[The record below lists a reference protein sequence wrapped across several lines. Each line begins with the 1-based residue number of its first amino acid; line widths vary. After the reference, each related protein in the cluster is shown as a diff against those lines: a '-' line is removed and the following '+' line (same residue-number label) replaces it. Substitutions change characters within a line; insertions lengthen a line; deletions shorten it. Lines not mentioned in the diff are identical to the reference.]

1 VDTADRLAAYLAGE
15 LDADERTAL
24 EGELGR
30 DPVLRARLG
39 ALRRADDALSALR
52 SPEPSAGFD
61 ARLRAALDPVLIE
74 VLEAPGSRAVAD
86 GAGSPAAADELTARR
101 AQRERRSWVP
111 ALVGVAAAAAVL
123 VGGGLVVGTLQQ
135 GGGDEASVA
144 MDAMESLDGADEDT
158 ERSTT
163 LEAAPATTDGPTIV
177 VSDRDLSADDAD
189 AVLGSAE
196 LAAVI
201 DRQLDAT
208 SGIQLAA
215 SWRAA
220 LAPGTAMTADEPAPE
235 SDDAAGADAAPEVA
249 AADRQVLGT
258 ELTAGDEQAISRC
271 LDELLAGG
279 PDAIPVYV
287 EVASFEGAPVL
298 VVGLVTIDPATGDYR
313 RPEAWVLARSDCQVL
328 RFSQG

>member
-52 SPEPSAGFD
+52 SPEPSPGFD
-61 ARLRAALDPVLIE
+61 ARLRAALDPVLRE
-74 VLEAPGSRAVAD
+74 VLEAPGSRSVAAE
-86 GAGSPAAADELTARR
+86 AGNPADELTARR

-111 ALVGVAAAAAVL
+111 ALVGVAAATAVL
-123 VGGGLVVGTLQQ
+123 VGGGLVAGTLQQ
-135 GGGDEASVA
+135 GGNDEASVA
-144 MDAMESLDGADEDT
+144 MDAMESLDGAEEDD
-158 ERSTT
+158 ERSMT

-189 AVLGSAE
+189 AVVGSAE
-196 LAAVI
+196 LGAVI

-208 SGIQLAA
+208 SGTQFAA

-220 LAPGTAMTADEPAPE
+220 LAPGAAMAADEPAPE
-235 SDDAAGADAAPEVA
+235 SDDVAGADAAPEVA
-249 AADRQVLGT
+249 TADRQVLGN
-258 ELTAGDEQAISRC
+258 ELTAEDEQAISRC
-271 LDELLAGG
+271 LDELLAGA

-287 EVASFEGAPVL
+287 EVASFEGAPAL

-313 RPEAWVLARSDCQVL
+313 RPEVWVLARSDCQVL